1 MVISHD
7 IITFTREVNNLERI
21 SNIAQRLKE
30 YRERFGLTLSEVSK
44 KCKIPMQTLSRYELE
59 QRVPKIDTAVEIA
72 ESLGINPLWLQGYN
86 VPMEEQLPANAI
98 QIDITARHKIPI
110 LGRIAA
116 GLPLYAE
123 QNIEGYTLT
132 DLNGGAEYF
141 ALRVNGDSM
150 NAARIEDGD
159 LIIVRRQEEV
169 ENGEL
174 AVVMVGDDD
183 ATVKRFYVANNTVT
197 LMPQSTN
204 SKHQPQI
211 YDLKKTKIRVLGKV
225 IEIKI
230 MAK

>member
-1 MVISHD
+1 MTIGD
-7 IITFTREVNNLERI
+7 KIKI
-21 SNIAQRLKE
+21 QRKRL
-30 YRERFGLTLSEVSK
+30 GLTQTELGEKLGVKTNAVSK
-44 KCKIPMQTLSRYELE
+44 WECNRVEDIPTSKIKAMAVLFEVPPSYLIDDDSLPPSAAPIDLTSRH
-59 QRVPKIDTAVEIA
+59 R
-72 ESLGINPLWLQGYN
+72 
-86 VPMEEQLPANAI
+86 
-98 QIDITARHKIPI
+98 IPI

-141 ALRVNGDSM
+141 ALRVTGDSM

-159 LIIVRRQEEV
+159 VIIVRRQDEV

-183 ATVKRFYVANNTVT
+183 ATVKRFYSTDSTVT
-197 LMPQSTN
+197 LMPQSRN
-204 SKHQPQI
+204 PIHQPQI
-211 YDLKKTKIRVLGKV
+211 YDLEKIKIKVLGKV
-225 IEIKI
+225 VKVEF

>member
-1 MVISHD
+1 MSSIGNKIVFSKNLRELMKQKGKD
-7 IITFTREVNNLERI
+7 RNKVCADLGFKYTTFADWYNGKKYPRI
-21 SNIAQRLKE
+21 DKIEMLADYFGVLKSDLIE
-30 YRERFGLTLSEVSK
+30 DKADLPQNATPIDLTS
-44 KCKIPMQTLSRYELE
+44 QHR
-59 QRVPKIDTAVEIA
+59 
-72 ESLGINPLWLQGYN
+72 
-86 VPMEEQLPANAI
+86 
-98 QIDITARHKIPI
+98 IPI

-141 ALRVNGDSM
+141 ALRGNGDSM

-183 ATVKRFYVANNTVT
+183 ATVKRFYATNDTVT
-197 LMPQSTN
+197 LMPQSRN
-204 SKHQPQI
+204 PEHQPQI
-211 YDLKKTKIRVLGKV
+211 YDLKKTKIRVLGRVVKV
-225 IEIKI
+225 EF

>member
-1 MVISHD
+1 
-7 IITFTREVNNLERI
+7 
-21 SNIAQRLKE
+21 
-30 YRERFGLTLSEVSK
+30 
-44 KCKIPMQTLSRYELE
+44 MQTLSRYELE

-86 VPMEEQLPANAI
+86 VPMEEQLPSNAI
-98 QIDITARHKIPI
+98 PIDLTSRHRIPI
-110 LGRIAA
+110 LGRISA

-183 ATVKRFYVANNTVT
+183 ATVKRFYATNDTVT

-204 SKHQPQI
+204 PKHQPQI
-211 YDLKKTKIRVLGKV
+211 YDLKRTKIRVLGRVVKV
-225 IEIKI
+225 EF

>member
-1 MVISHD
+1 M
-7 IITFTREVNNLERI
+7 ERI

-30 YRERFGLTLSEVSK
+30 YRELFGLTLSDVSK

-86 VPMEEQLPANAI
+86 VPMEEQLPSNAI
-98 QIDITARHKIPI
+98 PIDLTSRHRIPI
-110 LGRIAA
+110 LGRISA

-183 ATVKRFYVANNTVT
+183 ATVKRFYATNDTVT

-204 SKHQPQI
+204 PKHQPQI
-211 YDLKKTKIRVLGKV
+211 YDLKRTKIRVLGRVVKV
-225 IEIKI
+225 EF